1 MCFSTGTLD
10 GGARLASSLFSL
22 VEHFCKTPKNHEL
35 VFFWWIVHEWATKLF
50 AICLINVHLYLPSL
64 YNPRA
69 AKKCCFPLWIRP
81 VQIGSGLANWNGCV
95 LRWAIG
101 PLWRFFLMWGFR
113 CKTLRWK
120 VYLSLP
126 HEKSTQEWIMTSI
139 RPPSSLGEVVNNR
152 I

>member
-1 MCFSTGTLD
+1 MFFHWNFRWWSKV
-10 GGARLASSLFSL
+10 SKQFVFL

-35 VFFWWIVHEWATKLF
+35 VFSDELCMSGLQNYLQSVWSMSIYIYQVSTIHEPQKSAVFLCEF
-50 AICLINVHLYLPSL
+50 GQL
-64 YNPRA
+64 
-69 AKKCCFPLWIRP
+69 
-81 VQIGSGLANWNGCV
+81 GLANWNGCV
-95 LRWAIG
+95 LRWATG

-139 RPPSSLGEVVNNR
+139 RPPSALGEVVNNR